1 MRLSNTED
9 TNPAG
14 PAQPATRKLAMLDN
28 ERDPEAT
35 TPAPVSPPTPATTSR
50 GSAQRESLAAYFGDV
65 AEIPTLPHA
74 EQLRLSRELEE
85 ATRAFHETLYWIPYI
100 SRRALAEWRSR
111 KDSGRTTRR
120 LSEAFGSGD
129 PRVGER
135 LDRALEALEKNEKRR
150 VALNEEHNDKAL
162 ARLDARVAEGMR
174 TADLAFSLLRQLH
187 ADLVERETRLRRA
200 EQARKRL
207 RAHRSAPP
215 SLRPRASLADLN
227 RTIAEVEVE
236 VGLSAREFHARMDR
250 VSAAYDAMSA
260 LKNRFVFHNL
270 KLVIAVAKEFRGMG
284 LAFPDLIQEGNTGL
298 IRAVEKFDW
307 RRGFKFSTYAVWW
320 IRQAL
325 IRSIQNHARTI
336 RIPSHHHD
344 ALRWLSETRG
354 RLYQELG
361 RDATPAEIAEA
372 MEMPVERV
380 EELASLGLE
389 PVSLDAEIGDASSR
403 RRRQLSEMVEDP
415 DAVNAGE
422 ALDEG
427 RLVNLARE
435 SLDVLD
441 ERERRILVW
450 RFGLDGGA
458 EHTLQEIGEKL
469 GLSRE
474 RARQLEARAL
484 SKIRASRAGAHMRR
498 YAHEREISADSA
510 GVAVA
515 R

>member
-1 MRLSNTED
+1 MLEHDKND
-9 TNPAG
+9 T
-14 PAQPATRKLAMLDN
+14 TT
-28 ERDPEAT
+28 EAT
-35 TPAPVSPPTPATTSR
+35 PAASTPMSTTSR
-50 GSAQRESLAAYFGDV
+50 SGGPRESLAAYFGDV
-65 AEIPTLPHA
+65 ADIPTLPHA
-74 EQLRLSRELEE
+74 EQLRVSRELEE
-85 ATRAFHETLYWIPYI
+85 STRAFHETLYWVPWTA
-100 SRRALAEWRSR
+100 RKAVGEWRAR

-120 LSEAFGSGD
+120 MSEGFGTGD
-129 PRVGER
+129 PKVGVK
-135 LDRALEALEKNEKRR
+135 LDEAMALLEKLEKKRTSLSGAAAAKER
-150 VALNEEHNDKAL
+150 
-162 ARLDARVAEGMR
+162 ARLDAKAAAALRE
-174 TADLAFSLLRQLH
+174 ADLSFSYLRQMH
-187 ADLVERETRLRRA
+187 ADLVELETRLRRA
-200 EQARKRL
+200 EHARKRL

-215 SLRPRASLADLN
+215 SARPRLSLGELNKQVAEIEAS
-227 RTIAEVEVE
+227 
-236 VGLSAREFHARMDR
+236 VGLGAREFHERMDR
-250 VSAAYDAMSA
+250 VTAGYEAMSQI
-260 LKNRFVFHNL
+260 KNRFVFHNL

-284 LAFPDLIQEGNTGL
+284 LAFQDLIQEGNTGL

-344 ALRWLSETRG
+344 ALRWLSETRTK
-354 RLYQELG
+354 LYQELG
-361 RDATPAEIAEA
+361 REATPQEIAEA
-372 MEMPVERV
+372 MEMPLDKV
-380 EELASLGLE
+380 EELQSLGME
-389 PVSLDAEIGDASSR
+389 PLSLDAEVGDASSR
-403 RRRQLSEMVEDP
+403 RRRSLQEMVDDP
-415 DAVNAGE
+415 DAVQAGE

-427 RLVNLARE
+427 QLLSLARE

-450 RFGLDGGA
+450 RFGLDGGN

-484 SKIRASRAGAHMRR
+484 SKIRASGAGGRMRR
-498 YAHEREISADSA
+498 YAHERDIAPESS

>member
-1 MRLSNTED
+1 
-9 TNPAG
+9 
-14 PAQPATRKLAMLDN
+14 MLDH
-28 ERDPEAT
+28 ERKTDIVDAAPEPTAT
-35 TPAPVSPPTPATTSR
+35 PMSTTSR
-50 GSAQRESLAAYFGDV
+50 SGGPRESLAAYFGDV
-65 AEIPTLPHA
+65 ADIPTLPHS
-74 EQLRLSRELEE
+74 EQLRVSRELEE
-85 ATRAFHETLYWIPYI
+85 ATRAFHETLYWLPWTA
-100 SRRALAEWRSR
+100 RRAIAEWRAR

-120 LSEAFGSGD
+120 MSEGFGTGD
-129 PRVGER
+129 PKVGVKLDEAMAQLER
-135 LDRALEALEKNEKRR
+135 IEKKRASLTGAAAAKER
-150 VALNEEHNDKAL
+150 
-162 ARLDARVAEGMR
+162 ARLDAKATVALRE
-174 TADLAFSLLRQLH
+174 ADLAFSYLRQLH
-187 ADLVERETRLRRA
+187 AELVEIETKLRRA
-200 EQARKRL
+200 EHARKRL

-215 SLRPRASLADLN
+215 SVRPRLSMSELN
-227 RTIAEVEVE
+227 KQIAAIEAEA
-236 VGLSAREFHARMDR
+236 GLSAREFHERMDR
-250 VSAAYDAMSA
+250 VAAGYEAMST

-284 LAFPDLIQEGNTGL
+284 LAFQDLIQEGNTGL

-344 ALRWLSETRG
+344 ALRWLSETRTK
-354 RLYQELG
+354 LYQELG
-361 RDATPAEIAEA
+361 REATPQEIAEA
-372 MEMPVERV
+372 MEMPLEKV
-380 EELASLGLE
+380 EELQSLGME
-389 PVSLDAEIGDASSR
+389 PLSLDAEVGDASSR
-403 RRRQLSEMVEDP
+403 RRRSLQEMVDDP
-415 DAVNAGE
+415 AAVQAGE

-427 RLVNLARE
+427 QLLMLARE

-450 RFGLDGGA
+450 RFGLDGGS

-484 SKIRASRAGAHMRR
+484 SKIRASGAGGRMRR
-498 YAHEREISADSA
+498 YAHERDIAPESS

>member
-1 MRLSNTED
+1 
-9 TNPAG
+9 
-14 PAQPATRKLAMLDN
+14 MLDR
-28 ERDPEAT
+28 ERKTDSVA
-35 TPAPVSPPTPATTSR
+35 TPAPAAAATPSTTSR
-50 GSAQRESLAAYFGDV
+50 SGGPRESLAAYFGDV
-65 AEIPTLPHA
+65 ADIPTLPHS
-74 EQLRLSRELEE
+74 EQLRISRELEE
-85 ATRAFHETLYWIPYI
+85 ATRAFHETLYWIPWTA
-100 SRRALAEWRSR
+100 RRAIAEWRAR
-111 KDSGRTTRR
+111 KDTGRTTRR
-120 LSEAFGSGD
+120 LSEGFGTGD
-129 PRVGER
+129 PKVGVK
-135 LDRALEALEKNEKRR
+135 LDEAMSALERIEKKRASLTGAAAAKER
-150 VALNEEHNDKAL
+150 
-162 ARLDARVAEGMR
+162 ARLDAKAAKAMR
-174 TADLAFSLLRQLH
+174 EADLAFSLLRQLH
-187 ADLVERETRLRRA
+187 ADLVEIETRLRRA

-207 RAHRSAPP
+207 RSHRNAPP
-215 SLRPRASLADLN
+215 SGRPRASLRELAKSI
-227 RTIAEVEVE
+227 TEIEAS
-236 VGLSAREFHARMDR
+236 VGLSAREFHERMDR
-250 VSAAYDAMSA
+250 VANGYEAMSE

-344 ALRWLSETRG
+344 ALRWLSETRTK
-354 RLYQELG
+354 LYQELG
-361 RDATPAEIAEA
+361 REATPQEVAEA
-372 MEMPVERV
+372 MEMPLEKV
-380 EELASLGLE
+380 EELQSLGLE
-389 PVSLDAEIGDASSR
+389 PLSLDAEIGDASSR
-403 RRRQLSEMVEDP
+403 RRRSLQEMVDDP
-415 DAVNAGE
+415 DAVQAGE

-427 RLVNLARE
+427 RLLGLARE

-450 RFGLDGGA
+450 RFGLDGGS

-484 SKIRASRAGAHMRR
+484 SKIRASGAGLRMRR
-498 YAHEREISADSA
+498 YAHERDIAPESG

>member
-1 MRLSNTED
+1 MLDRDRNTEPVAAP
-9 TNPAG
+9 TTPV
-14 PAQPATRKLAMLDN
+14 
-28 ERDPEAT
+28 AT
-35 TPAPVSPPTPATTSR
+35 TASVSRSGGP
-50 GSAQRESLAAYFGDV
+50 RESLAAYFGDV
-65 AEIPTLPHA
+65 ADIPTLPHA

-85 ATRAFHETLYWIPYI
+85 ATRAFHETLYWVPWTGK
-100 SRRALAEWRSR
+100 RALREWRGR

-120 LSEAFGSGD
+120 LSEGFGTGD
-129 PRVGER
+129 PSVGTK
-135 LDRALEALEKNEKRR
+135 LDRALEALEKLSKRRAAVLADGNEK
-150 VALNEEHNDKAL
+150 ALE
-162 ARLDARVAEGMR
+162 RIDAKGAELLR
-174 TADLAFSLLRQLH
+174 EADLAFSFLRQLH
-187 ADLVERETRLRRA
+187 AELVERETRLRRA

-215 SLRPRASLADLN
+215 SARPRASLAELN
-227 RTIAEVEVE
+227 RTIEEVEAE
-236 VGLSAREFHARMDR
+236 MELPARLFHERMDR
-250 VSAAYDAMSA
+250 VTAAYEAMSA

-344 ALRWLSETRG
+344 ALRWLSETRT

-361 RDATPAEIAEA
+361 REATPAEVAEA

-380 EELASLGLE
+380 EELAALGLE
-389 PVSLDAEIGDASSR
+389 PISLDAEVGDASSR
-403 RRRQLSEMVEDP
+403 RRRNLQELVEDP
-415 DAVNAGE
+415 DAVQAGE
-422 ALDEG
+422 AMDEG
-427 RLVNLARE
+427 RLVSLARE

-450 RFGLDGGA
+450 RFGLDGGP
-458 EHTLQEIGEKL
+458 EHTLQEIGERL

-484 SKIRASRAGAHMRR
+484 SKIRASRAGASLRR
-498 YAHEREISADSA
+498 YAHERDIAPETG

>member
-1 MRLSNTED
+1 
-9 TNPAG
+9 
-14 PAQPATRKLAMLDN
+14 MLDR
-28 ERDPEAT
+28 ERKTDSAA
-35 TPAPVSPPTPATTSR
+35 TPAPAPAMNPSAISR
-50 GSAQRESLAAYFGDV
+50 STGAPRESLAAYFGDV
-65 AEIPTLPHA
+65 ADIPTLPHP
-74 EQLRLSRELEE
+74 EQLKISRELED
-85 ATRAFHETLYWIPYI
+85 ATRAFHETLYWIPWTA
-100 SRRALAEWRSR
+100 RRGIAEWRAR

-120 LSEAFGSGD
+120 LSEAFGTGD
-129 PRVGER
+129 PKVGVLLDAAMSTLERVEKKRAALTGAAAAKER
-135 LDRALEALEKNEKRR
+135 
-150 VALNEEHNDKAL
+150 
-162 ARLDARVAEGMR
+162 ARLDTKATKAMR
-174 TADLAFSLLRQLH
+174 EADLAFSFLRQLH
-187 ADLVERETRLRRA
+187 ADLVEIETRLRRA
-200 EQARKRL
+200 EQARKRM

-215 SLRPRASLADLN
+215 SGRPRASLSELN
-227 RTIAEVEVE
+227 ATIAEVEAT
-236 VGLSAREFHARMDR
+236 VGLCAREFHERMDR
-250 VSAAYDAMSA
+250 VTAGYDAMSE

-344 ALRWLSETRG
+344 ALRWLSETRTK
-354 RLYQELG
+354 LYQELG
-361 RDATPAEIAEA
+361 RDATPQEVAEA
-372 MEMPVERV
+372 MEMPLEKI
-380 EELASLGLE
+380 EELQSLGME
-389 PVSLDAEIGDASSR
+389 PLSLDAEIGDASSR
-403 RRRQLSEMVEDP
+403 RRRNLQEMVDDP
-415 DAVNAGE
+415 DAVQAGE

-427 RLVNLARE
+427 RLVGLARD

-450 RFGLDGGA
+450 RFGLDGGN
-458 EHTLQEIGEKL
+458 EHTLQEVGEKL

-484 SKIRASRAGAHMRR
+484 SKIRASGAGVRMRR
-498 YAHEREISADSA
+498 YAHERDIAPESG

>member
-1 MRLSNTED
+1 
-9 TNPAG
+9 
-14 PAQPATRKLAMLDN
+14 MLDREHKN
-28 ERDPEAT
+28 ESAEAT
-35 TPAPVSPPTPATTSR
+35 PSPAPAAALPTTSR
-50 GSAQRESLAAYFGDV
+50 SGGPRESLAAYFGDV
-65 AEIPTLPHA
+65 ADIPTLPHA
-74 EQLRLSRELEE
+74 EQLRVSRELEE
-85 ATRAFHETLYWIPYI
+85 ATRAFHETLYWLPWTARQAIK
-100 SRRALAEWRSR
+100 EWRAR

-120 LSEAFGSGD
+120 MSEGFGTGD
-129 PRVGER
+129 PKVGVK
-135 LDRALEALEKNEKRR
+135 LDEAMSQLEKIEKKRATLKGAAAAKER
-150 VALNEEHNDKAL
+150 
-162 ARLDARVAEGMR
+162 ARLDAKATAALRE
-174 TADLAFSLLRQLH
+174 ADLAFSYLRQLH
-187 ADLVERETRLRRA
+187 ADLVELETRLRRA
-200 EQARKRL
+200 EHARKRL

-215 SLRPRASLADLN
+215 SARPRASLSELN
-227 RTIAEVEVE
+227 KQIAEIEAT
-236 VGLSAREFHARMDR
+236 VGLPAREFHERMDR
-250 VSAAYDAMSA
+250 VSAGYEAMST

-284 LAFPDLIQEGNTGL
+284 LAFQDLIQEGNTGL

-344 ALRWLSETRG
+344 ALRWLSETRTK
-354 RLYQELG
+354 LYQELG
-361 RDATPAEIAEA
+361 REATPEEVAEA
-372 MEMPVERV
+372 MEMPLEKV
-380 EELASLGLE
+380 EELQSLGME
-389 PVSLDAEIGDASSR
+389 PLSLDAEVGDASSR
-403 RRRQLSEMVEDP
+403 RRRSLQEMVDDP

-427 RLVNLARE
+427 QLLTLARE

-450 RFGLDGGA
+450 RFGLDGGN

-484 SKIRASRAGAHMRR
+484 SKIRASGAGVRMRR
-498 YAHEREISADSA
+498 YAHERDIAPESG

>member
-1 MRLSNTED
+1 
-9 TNPAG
+9 
-14 PAQPATRKLAMLDN
+14 MLD
-28 ERDPEAT
+28 RDRKPEIT
-35 TPAPVSPPTPATTSR
+35 EEPTPAASATPLTSTSR
-50 GSAQRESLAAYFGDV
+50 SGGPRESLAAYFGDV
-65 AEIPTLPHA
+65 ADIPTLPHA
-74 EQLRLSRELEE
+74 EQLRVSRELEE
-85 ATRAFHETLYWIPYI
+85 ATRAFHETLYWIPWTA
-100 SRRALAEWRSR
+100 RQAVGQWRDR

-120 LSEAFGSGD
+120 MSEGFGTGD
-129 PRVGER
+129 PKVGVK
-135 LDRALEALEKNEKRR
+135 LDGAMALLEKLEKKRS
-150 VALNEEHNDKAL
+150 ALRGAAAAKER
-162 ARLDARVAEGMR
+162 ARLDARAAVALR
-174 TADLAFSLLRQLH
+174 DADLAFSYLRQMH
-187 ADLVERETRLRRA
+187 ADLVETETKLRRA
-200 EQARKRL
+200 EHARKRL

-215 SLRPRASLADLN
+215 SARPRLSLSELN
-227 RTIAEVEVE
+227 QQIAEIEAN
-236 VGLSAREFHARMDR
+236 VGLSAREFHERMDR
-250 VSAAYDAMSA
+250 VTAGYEAMSA

-284 LAFPDLIQEGNTGL
+284 LAFQDLIQEGNTGL

-344 ALRWLSETRG
+344 ALRWLSETRTK
-354 RLYQELG
+354 LYQELG
-361 RDATPAEIAEA
+361 REATPQEIAEA
-372 MEMPVERV
+372 MEMPLDKV
-380 EELASLGLE
+380 EELQSLGLE
-389 PVSLDAEIGDASSR
+389 PLSLDAEVGDASSR
-403 RRRQLSEMVEDP
+403 RRRSLQEMVDDP
-415 DAVNAGE
+415 DAVQAGE

-427 RLVNLARE
+427 QLLSLARE

-450 RFGLDGGA
+450 RFGLDGGN

-484 SKIRASRAGAHMRR
+484 SKIRASGAGGRMRR
-498 YAHEREISADSA
+498 YAHERDIAPESS